1 MTHDHDVTERVEHER
16 TYVRDVVPPDRVVVD
31 RGPSAAEM
39 LRRIVILAFGIL
51 QALLVIRVILLLLI
65 ANPGNDVVSFVLTV
79 TDPFVE
85 PFRGMFQLDR
95 VTDESG
101 SMLDVAAL
109 VALLAWTLIEALVL
123 AVVNLG
129 ARSEDAVA

>member
-1 MTHDHDVTERVEHER
+1 MTHDHDLTERVERER
-16 TYVRDVVPPDRVVVD
+16 TYVRDVVPPGRVVVD

-51 QALLVIRVILLLLI
+51 QSLLVIRVILLLLI
-65 ANPGNDVVSFVLTV
+65 ANPGNEVVSFVLAV

-95 VTDESG
+95 VTAESG

-129 ARSEDAVA
+129 ARGEDAVA